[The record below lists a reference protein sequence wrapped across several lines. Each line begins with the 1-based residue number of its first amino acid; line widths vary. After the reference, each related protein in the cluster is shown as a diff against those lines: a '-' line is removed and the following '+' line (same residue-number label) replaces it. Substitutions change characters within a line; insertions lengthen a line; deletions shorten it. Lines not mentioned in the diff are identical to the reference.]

1 MKKLTKKD
9 ISQVAIDLFLEK
21 GYNNVTINDICQSC
35 NITKPTFYK
44 YAGSKEDLILDLYDL
59 TIKHLTGDPAYFIE
73 ANSHYEQLLMVFHKL
88 MVDTE
93 SFGSDLFSQMLI
105 SNLTEDH
112 HSFDMRAE
120 LTRICILIIRKA
132 QEKGEIRNMN
142 SPEILYQTI
151 AYAFTGY
158 EVAWCIKKGELNFRK
173 ELYNSII
180 AILDVRED
188 LREVHKKYL

>member
-9 ISQVAIDLFLEK
+9 ISQKAIDLFLEK
-21 GYNNVTINDICQSC
+21 GYNNVTINDICQAC
-35 NITKPTFYK
+35 DITKPTFYK

-59 TIKHLTGDPAYFIE
+59 SINDLTKDPYYFIE
-73 ANSHYEQLLMVFHKL
+73 ASSHYEQLIMVFHKL
-88 MVDTE
+88 MADTE

-120 LTRICILIIRKA
+120 LTRICTLIIKKA
-132 QEKGEIRNMN
+132 QEKGEIKNMN
-142 SPEILYQTI
+142 PPEILYNTI
-151 AYAFTGY
+151 AYTFTGY
-158 EVAWCIKKGELNFRK
+158 EVSWCIKKGELDFRG

-180 AILDVRED
+180 AILDVKEE